1 MAKQRLLLQLYK
13 PYLSPIEADE
23 IRAEIFK
30 LNPTLN
36 FVMADWPWL
45 EVRGIKEKEVRGI
58 KEKEVERVVEI
69 LQARSVKFKALETS
83 RKGSKAKVQV
93 SETLEV
99 C

>member
-1 MAKQRLLLQLYK
+1 MPKTRILLQLYK
-13 PYLSPIEADE
+13 PYLSPIEADD

-30 LNPTLN
+30 LNPSLN

-45 EVRGIKEKEVRGI
+45 EVRGIKEKEV
-58 KEKEVERVVEI
+58 ERVFEC
-69 LQARSVKFKALETS
+69 LNARSVKFKVLAASKKNT
-83 RKGSKAKVQV
+83 KAKVQV

>member
-45 EVRGIKEKEVRGI
+45 EVRGIKEKEV
-58 KEKEVERVVEI
+58 ERVVEI